1 MQLPRAGINLG
12 SLTVQNVSRTKELD
26 AQYKNAIQN
35 ISSALKNL
43 QANSKIVF
51 DIKNDWIQK
60 EMKDT
65 GSNTGTALL
74 LQKGLEYSGALWYL
88 EEYNWI
94 QTATSQDFL
103 EIMDYFPVRAK
114 IRVYSSDSKK

>member
-1 MQLPRAGINLG
+1 M
-12 SLTVQNVSRTKELD
+12 KE
-26 AQYKNAIQN
+26 
-35 ISSALKNL
+35 
-43 QANSKIVF
+43 
-51 DIKNDWIQK
+51 
-60 EMKDT
+60 T

-74 LQKGLEYSGALWYL
+74 IQNGIEYSGALWYL